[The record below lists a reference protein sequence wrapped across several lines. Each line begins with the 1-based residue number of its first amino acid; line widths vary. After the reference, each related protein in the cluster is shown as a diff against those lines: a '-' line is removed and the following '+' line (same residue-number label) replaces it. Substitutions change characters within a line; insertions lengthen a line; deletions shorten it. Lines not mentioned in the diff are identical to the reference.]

1 MSEEF
6 APHRGRWTSA
16 GATPRR
22 RDRPG
27 TAASSLLTLIAAG
40 VLIGAAC
47 AAFTAWTVYETQEDQ
62 RVLYC
67 TSLCLND
74 GQGDPQDYDEM
85 TDGQQRIVDQLD
97 CDVPGH

>member
-1 MSEEF
+1 VSEEF
-6 APHRGRWTSA
+6 RPIEVVDVGRGDP
-16 GATPRR
+16 TPPRPP
-22 RDRPG
+22 RDH
-27 TAASSLLTLIAAG
+27 SVVLLTLIAAG

-67 TSLCLND
+67 TSLFLNN
-74 GQGDPQDYDEM
+74 GQGDHQDYDEM